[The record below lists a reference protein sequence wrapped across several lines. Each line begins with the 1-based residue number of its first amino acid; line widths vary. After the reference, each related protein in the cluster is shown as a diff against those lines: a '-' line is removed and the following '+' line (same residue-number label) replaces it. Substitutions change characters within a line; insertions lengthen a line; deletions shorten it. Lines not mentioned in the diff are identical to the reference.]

1 MPLLQN
7 VAPPTSAFAMP
18 LHKEEKKKRNAD
30 TKDFFKKPSP
40 SYSTGLL
47 EKQLRSLTSLLSQ
60 ASLFL
65 SVVPVHSLRLRSL

>member
-1 MPLLQN
+1 MHLQD
-7 VAPPTSAFAMP
+7 
-18 LHKEEKKKRNAD
+18 KKH
-30 TKDFFKKPSP
+30 FFKKPSP

-47 EKQLRSLTSLLSQ
+47 KKQLRSLTSLLSQ